1 MQNDSG
7 SIPFRG
13 FTDIYS
19 ASNPQEVLNC
29 AGVGLTANQLDLRSR
44 TPFSVAGSGRPQLG
58 VANLEYF
65 SSITA
70 SS

>member
-7 SIPFRG
+7 SIPDRG
-13 FTDIYS
+13 FTNIYS
-19 ASNPQEVLNC
+19 ASGAQEVLNC
-29 AGVGLTANQLDLRSR
+29 AGRGLTANQLDLRSL
-44 TPFSVAGSGRPQLG
+44 TPLSVAGSGRPQLG